1 MVVDTYPASE
11 KPLQVDE
18 EDIELEDYTDL
29 NLASK
34 DIVQLI
40 QSKKDEKEALNILK
54 TRAAENYYRNH
65 PDQAFE
71 SSLPPNYVTFYPHK
85 CTQVEILDHNNN
97 FTYYITLEHY
107 EHGHGLEH
115 NNDGF
120 ANKPFAIYTLR
131 SSAQNKCVKHFC
143 KAHSPSQTPGNAS
156 PIENIEWEVRG
167 AGDKTVK
174 DIAVVDGDVV
184 TVEKVIK
191 GEKVSLTKRNETK
204 RREGKGRGRGG
215 RLWMMWQKNS
225 LLNMINLIPHQATK
239 TGRLSVTI
247 PGGHTC
253 HFYNRDEV
261 SSFVAS
267 SNPLYYN

>member
-204 RREGKGRGRGG
+204 RREGKGREGKGREGKG
-215 RLWMMWQKNS
+215 REGKGERGKVMDDVAKKFVAKHDKSHPTSGNENGASQRHYSWRTHLS
-225 LLNMINLIPHQATK
+225 LLQQ
-239 TGRLSVTI
+239 R
-247 PGGHTC
+247 
-253 HFYNRDEV
+253 
-261 SSFVAS
+261 
-267 SNPLYYN
+267 